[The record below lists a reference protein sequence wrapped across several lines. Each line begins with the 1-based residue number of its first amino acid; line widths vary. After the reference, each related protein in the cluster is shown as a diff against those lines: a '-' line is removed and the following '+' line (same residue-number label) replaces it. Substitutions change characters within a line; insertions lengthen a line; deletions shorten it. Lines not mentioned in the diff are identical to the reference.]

1 MPYMDQPVQKDIP
14 DFKLMDYAVPD
25 HKQWQSCNKY
35 HYVDYHCG
43 FAEDCEYSVPW
54 FPRKISDLDRSSNRV
69 LMVGNEL
76 QTDHPGFK
84 DEVYKERRKYFAEL
98 AFNYKQ

>member
-1 MPYMDQPVQKDIP
+1 
-14 DFKLMDYAVPD
+14 
-25 HKQWQSCNKY
+25 
-35 HYVDYHCG
+35 
-43 FAEDCEYSVPW
+43 
-54 FPRKISDLDRSSNRV
+54 
-69 LMVGNEL
+69 MVGNEL